1 MSQHDK
7 AERRKVSDQ
16 GQYKRVGTS
25 VLVAAAS
32 LLGTSL
38 GVSAAD
44 SNGPRDLL
52 SQNDSGSRPVEH
64 TTVLAATLTPKVNVQ
79 PPHVVVKTI
88 NPSNYNPKE
97 TVPSSNQMKVID
109 RPSANYSK

>member
-7 AERRKVSDQ
+7 PERRKVSDQ

-38 GVSAAD
+38 GVSAAGSD
-44 SNGPRDLL
+44 GPQNLL
-52 SQNDSGSRPVEH
+52 SQNAIGSRPVEH

-79 PPHVVVKTI
+79 PPHVAVKTVH
-88 NPSNYNPKE
+88 PSFENPKE
-97 TVPSSNQMKVID
+97 SVPSSNQLKIID
-109 RPSANYSK
+109 HPSANYSK